1 MNQLNYQQMVQ
12 QAVKPK
18 FRGKKQIVSRAIT
31 RFPDSA
37 EREYVRINRSYQR
50 LLSRTLKEN
59 LPAIYKSYREELRED
74 VREDGFID
82 FARKMR
88 DRIFKM
94 AAKVEKETDTEAIT
108 KSVTKVARTTQN
120 NAISEW
126 QRIVKNTLGID
137 IQEDYYR
144 RERNQVNTLLRIQ
157 NLVTDADRQKMPEKE
172 IQKAVQKEME
182 LAQRSAEMLVRNQVT
197 SLHARLM
204 RLYQEDAGV
213 EKYKWR
219 SKGDSRVRDC
229 HKEHDGKI
237 YRWSDPP
244 PDWYDTKSRGRVYTG
259 KYYNPGEAFCCR
271 CIAVPVFELAKL
283 FLPMR

>member
-37 EREYVRINRSYQR
+37 EREYVRINKSYER
-50 LLSRTLKEN
+50 ILNRTLKEN
-59 LPAIYKSYREELRED
+59 LPAIYKSYREELRDD

-94 AAKVEKETDTEAIT
+94 AAKVENETDTEAIT
-108 KSVTKVARTTQN
+108 RSVTKVARSTQN

-144 RERNQVNTLLRIQ
+144 RETYENVIKTWISDNVPIVERNQVNTLLRIQ
-157 NLVTDADRQKMPEKE
+157 NLVTDAYRQKMPEKE

-182 LAQRSAEMLVRNQVT
+182 LAQRSAEMLVRNQVI

-204 RLYQEDAGV
+204 RMFQE
-213 EKYKWR
+213 
-219 SKGDSRVRDC
+219 
-229 HKEHDGKI
+229 
-237 YRWSDPP
+237 
-244 PDWYDTKSRGRVYTG
+244 GR
-259 KYYNPGEAFCCR
+259 
-271 CIAVPVFELAKL
+271 I
-283 FLPMR
+283 